1 MISTACSRIANILR
15 AAVPPA
21 LIALAAIVLSY
32 FPPAQNAFYP
42 QCPFHEIF
50 HLQCPG
56 CGATRALAA
65 VLRGN
70 FAAALHFNALVTL
83 SLPFAAA
90 YGIVCYHR
98 LLRRKPLRLP
108 QLPPPAIYAVLAIAA
123 IFTILR
129 NLPLR
134 SF

>member
-1 MISTACSRIANILR
+1 MTDTTRSRIANILR
-15 AAVPPA
+15 AAMPPA
-21 LIALAAIVLSY
+21 LIALAAIILLY

-42 QCPFHEIF
+42 QCPIYETFHV
-50 HLQCPG
+50 QCPG

-70 FAAALHFNALVTL
+70 FAEALHFNALVSL
-83 SLPFAAA
+83 LLPFATV
-90 YGIVCYHR
+90 YGIVCYRR
-98 LLRRKPLRLP
+98 LLRRKPLRLT
-108 QLPPPAIYAVLAIAA
+108 QPPHPAIYAAVTITA